1 VTAQQRQE
9 QRGGLVYGLAAYGL
23 WGLMPL
29 YFKAVERADPLEVLA
44 HRIVWCQLLLVVL
57 LLVFRSWSDLVQCL
71 RSRRIVLLLLASSV
85 LIALNWFIY
94 IYGVATQRLVETSL
108 GYFINPLF
116 SVLLGVVFF
125 RERLRIGQWAALAL
139 ATVGMAYLVIRVG
152 SVPWIALGLAGAF
165 GFYGLVRK
173 IAPVDALVGLFIETL
188 VLTPVAAAFLLQQ
201 HASGAAPVDRF
212 GWGFAGLLALSGP
225 TTALPLLCFG
235 LAARR
240 LPLSIMG
247 FLQYLAPSLQLL
259 LAVLFFGET
268 FRPEHQISF
277 GFIWTALALY
287 SVESVWARQRRL
299 REIGAVLGPLP
310 KSPGE
315 SRKPY
320 EIRPKLTERRGD
332 ECSQSR

>member
-1 VTAQQRQE
+1 MTEQQRRE

-29 YFKAVERADPLEVLA
+29 YFKAVEQAGPLEVLA

-71 RSRRIVLLLLASSV
+71 RSPRIVLLLLASSV

-125 RERLRIGQWAALAL
+125 RERLRISQWAALGL
-139 ATVGMAYLVIRVG
+139 ATAGMAYLVMRVG
-152 SVPWIALGLAGAF
+152 TVPWIALGLAGAF

-201 HASGAAPVDRF
+201 HISGAAPVDRF

-259 LAVLFFGET
+259 LAVLFYDES
-268 FRPEHQISF
+268 FRPEQQISF

-299 REIGAVLGPLP
+299 QQIDAELGTLP
-310 KSPGE
+310 KLPGE
-315 SRKPY
+315 IRKTC
-320 EIRPKLTERRGD
+320 EIRPKRTERRGD
-332 ECSQSR
+332 ECSYPR